1 MLTLLT
7 LGHRKV
13 GRYSHTYQQATALFL
28 WFGWLVGWCFVVVV
42 VVVIF
47 VLFFE
52 RVS

>member
-1 MLTLLT
+1 MIRLVDWMPETVCL
-7 LGHRKV
+7 
-13 GRYSHTYQQATALFL
+13 
-28 WFGWLVGWCFVVVV
+28 FGWLVGWCFVVVV

>member
-1 MLTLLT
+1 MK
-7 LGHRKV
+7 LGLRKV
-13 GRYSHTYQQATALFL
+13 VRYSRTYQQATALFL

-42 VVVIF
+42 VVVVVIF

>member
-1 MLTLLT
+1 MK
-7 LGHRKV
+7 LGLRKV
-13 GRYSHTYQQATALFL
+13 VRYSRTYQQATALLFGL
-28 WFGWLVGWCFVVVV
+28 FVWLVGWLVGWCFVVV